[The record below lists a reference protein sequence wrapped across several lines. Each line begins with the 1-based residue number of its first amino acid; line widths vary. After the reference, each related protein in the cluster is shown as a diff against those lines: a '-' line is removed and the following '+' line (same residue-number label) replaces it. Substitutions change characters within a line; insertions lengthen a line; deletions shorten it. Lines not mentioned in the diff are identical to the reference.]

1 MKKFM
6 AMAASAIM
14 AVSAITVAV
23 PAMSVESSAYIHVF
37 KDETAPLT
45 FKQARLCTRN
55 WYRAAE
61 KYAKADDLDRF
72 ASLYGKGW
80 GTEAI
85 KAELDFFKNEI
96 VSGKTKYSYKV
107 ATVSGNEAVTDIC
120 FYSADRKNS
129 RSVTLTFA
137 AENGL
142 YVLSNTRST
151 LANIEYNSFN
161 ESIFGKEYASGFTT
175 TNYWA
180 KYEKSILDGVNA
192 DVQKAKVNADGSFTA
207 VITVANGLDHAV
219 NNVRMFNTKGFSTIS
234 FGKTSECN
242 AVRFDLCATV
252 FEGTLKNIS
261 NVTIP
266 ADSAKTF
273 TMTIPAGLVPK
284 GLTNAD
290 LAKYSTDFHFS
301 YNNL

>member
-161 ESIFGKEYASGFTT
+161 ESIFGKEYASGGQST
-175 TNYWA
+175 
-180 KYEKSILDGVNA
+180 KS
-192 DVQKAKVNADGSFTA
+192 QF
-207 VITVANGLDHAV
+207 
-219 NNVRMFNTKGFSTIS
+219 
-234 FGKTSECN
+234 
-242 AVRFDLCATV
+242 
-252 FEGTLKNIS
+252 
-261 NVTIP
+261 
-266 ADSAKTF
+266 
-273 TMTIPAGLVPK
+273 
-284 GLTNAD
+284 LTE
-290 LAKYSTDFHFS
+290 
-301 YNNL
+301 